1 MGEPGRA
8 TADVPGVSTDA
19 LRTWMSGH
27 GLGNTGAL
35 ALERVGLGQSN
46 LTYRVTDEAGQ
57 RWVLRRPPLG
67 ELLQSAHDVV
77 REARILCALGPTP
90 VPVPHVYGTLQPG
103 VVDDDAPAVVMA
115 WVDGIVIDRPE
126 VVESMSPTRRE
137 AAARSL
143 ARALAGIHAVDV
155 RQAGLDDLASQE
167 PYAPRQ
173 LRRWSTQWRR
183 SQTRDLPLLDE
194 LTERLWQHVPAQSE
208 TTLVHG
214 DLHLRNVIT
223 SPQSG
228 EVAAVLDW
236 ELSTLGDPLADVGT
250 LLAYWPAADEVGI
263 DPFAPSA
270 LPGFPAREEL
280 VTTYAEA
287 SGRDTTDVVFWHA
300 LGLWK
305 LAVIG
310 EGVLRRAQDQPLNR
324 AASGTPTADRIE
336 ALVQRADAVA
346 ASAGI

>member
-1 MGEPGRA
+1 MGEPSRA
-8 TADVPGVSTDA
+8 TVEVSGVSTDA
-19 LRTWMSGH
+19 LRAWMSDR

-67 ELLQSAHDVV
+67 ELLESAHDVV
-77 REARILCALGPTP
+77 REARILCALAPTP
-90 VPVPHVYGTLQPG
+90 VPVPQIYGTVQPG
-103 VVDDDAPAVVMA
+103 VIADDSPAVVMA
-115 WVDGIVIDRPE
+115 WVDGTVIDRPE
-126 VVESMSPTRRE
+126 VVETIPPAGRR
-137 AAARSL
+137 ACALSL
-143 ARALAGIHAVDV
+143 ARALAAVHAVQL
-155 RQAGLDDLASQE
+155 RQARLDDLASHK

-173 LRRWSTQWRR
+173 LRRWSAQWHR
-183 SQTRDLPLLDE
+183 SRTRDLPLLED
-194 LTERLWQHVPAQSE
+194 LTERLWQHVPPQTE

-214 DLHLRNVIT
+214 DLHLRNVIM
-223 SPQSG
+223 SPQTN

-263 DPFAPSA
+263 DPFTPSA
-270 LPGFPAREEL
+270 LPGFPTRDEL
-280 VTTYAEA
+280 VMTYAEA
-287 SGRDTTDVVFWHA
+287 SGRDTSDVPFWHA

-310 EGVLRRAQDQPLNR
+310 EGVLRRAQDEPRNR
-324 AASGTPTADRIE
+324 AESGTPTADRIE
-336 ALVQRADAVA
+336 ALVRQADAVA
-346 ASAGI
+346 RSVGI